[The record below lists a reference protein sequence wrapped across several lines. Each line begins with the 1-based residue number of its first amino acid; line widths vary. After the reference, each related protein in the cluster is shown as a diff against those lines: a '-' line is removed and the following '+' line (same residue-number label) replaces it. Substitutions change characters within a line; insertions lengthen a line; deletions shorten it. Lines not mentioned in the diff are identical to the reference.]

1 MTQQAPFPTHETTPR
16 TSIRWWRTLA
26 AGILLLSGV
35 IAAHAQVAPN
45 GQKQMGA
52 QLPEIMRWI
61 WRDYPRSA
69 DPDNKEERSFHG
81 PAGQ

>member
-45 GQKQMGA
+45 GQKQMGEPAEDMWIAA
-52 QLPEIMRWI
+52 QLT
-61 WRDYPRSA
+61 
-69 DPDNKEERSFHG
+69 
-81 PAGQ
+81 